1 MRYGVEITRRA
12 AKQFDSLPPDAQRQI
27 NKLFDLLAENPRSHK
42 TIKMHGLDNLYR
54 MRTGNWRVVYE
65 IRDNVLL
72 VLIVA
77 VGHRRDVYQS
87 F

>member
-1 MRYGVEITRRA
+1 MRYRVEITRRA

-54 MRTGNWRVVYE
+54 KRTGNWRVVYE

-72 VLIVA
+72 VLVVA